1 MLLSVSWA
9 PDPVFFSIGSV
20 DIRWYGLSWAIGLLV
35 AVWIVQK
42 IYTSEK
48 HPEKWFDS
56 LFLYVI
62 LGTVIGARLGHCLFY
77 SPEYYLAHP
86 LEILQVWKGG
96 LASHGGTLGI
106 IVGVWLYSRKIKK
119 DIVWVLDRV
128 IVPVGFTAAAI
139 RFGNLMNSEI
149 YGKPTTL
156 PWGFE
161 FKHDPSWWKPLVEGG
176 SGALPC
182 HPTQIYE
189 ALVYILVFGITMYL
203 YWRTNA
209 KQKQGLNLG
218 IALTIIFLSR
228 FLFEYLKNVQE
239 PFEVNMIAT
248 FGINMGQLLSIPF
261 VIWGVWLIWRAL
273 SSKNV
278 VEKSK

>member
-1 MLLSVSWA
+1 MLLSISWTA
-9 PDPVFFSIGSV
+9 DPILFSIAGL

-42 IYTSEK
+42 IYTAEK

-56 LFLYVI
+56 LFLYVV

-77 SPEYYLAHP
+77 APEYYLQHP

-119 DIVWVLDRV
+119 SIVWVLDRV

-139 RFGNLMNSEI
+139 RFGNLMNHEI
-149 YGKPTTL
+149 YGHQTDL
-156 PWGFE
+156 PWGFKFIE
-161 FKHDPSWWKPLVEGG
+161 NIEQWQHGAQAIFTNPS
-176 SGALPC
+176 

-189 ALVYILVFGITMYL
+189 ALVYLLVFAITMYM

-209 KQKQGLNLG
+209 KQKEGLTLG
-218 IALTIIFLSR
+218 IALTIIFFSR
-228 FLFEYLKNVQE
+228 FLFEFLKNVQE
-239 PFEVNMIAT
+239 PFEVQMIDAI
-248 FGINMGQLLSIPF
+248 GINMGQLLSIPF
-261 VIWGVWLIWRAL
+261 VVWGIWLIWHAQTKPAVL
-273 SSKNV
+273 KN
-278 VEKSK
+278 K

>member
-1 MLLSVSWA
+1 MLLSISWS
-9 PDPVFFSIGSV
+9 PDPIFFSLGSL

-42 IYTSEK
+42 IYTAEK

-77 SPEYYLAHP
+77 APGYYLEHP

-106 IVGVWLYSRKIKK
+106 IIAVWLYSRKIKK
-119 DIVWVLDRV
+119 SIVWVLDRV

-161 FKHDPSWWKPLVEGG
+161 FLQDSSWRLPLLEGG

-189 ALVYILVFGITMYL
+189 ALVYLVVFAITMYM
-203 YWRTNA
+203 YWRTDA
-209 KQKQGLNLG
+209 KQKQGLILG
-218 IALTIIFLSR
+218 VALTIIFFSR
-228 FLFEYLKNVQE
+228 FLFEFLKNVQE
-239 PFEVNMIAT
+239 PFEVQMIAT
-248 FGINMGQLLSIPF
+248 FGVNMGQLLSIPF
-261 VIWGVWLIWRAL
+261 VIWGIWLIVKSL
-273 SSKNV
+273 SKKKQN
-278 VEKSK
+278 K

>member
-1 MLLSVSWA
+1 MLLSISWT
-9 PDPVFFSIGSV
+9 PDPVFFSIGSLDV
-20 DIRWYGLSWAIGLLV
+20 RWYGLSWAIGLLV

-42 IYTSEK
+42 IYTAEK

-56 LFLYVI
+56 LFLYVV

-77 SPEYYLAHP
+77 APDYYLKHP
-86 LEILQVWKGG
+86 IEILEVWKGG

-119 DIVWVLDRV
+119 SIVWVLDRV
-128 IVPVGFTAAAI
+128 VVPVGFTAASI

-161 FKHDPSWWKPLVEGG
+161 FKQDVDWWKPFIQDG
-176 SGALPC
+176 SNALPC

-189 ALVYILVFGITMYL
+189 ALIYLLVFGITMYM

-209 KQKQGLNLG
+209 KQKQGLILG
-218 IALTIIFLSR
+218 VALTIIFVSR
-228 FLFEYLKNVQE
+228 FLFEFLKNVQE
-239 PFEVNMIAT
+239 PFEMRMIT
-248 FGINMGQLLSIPF
+248 TIGMNMGQVLSVPF
-261 VIWGVWLIWRAL
+261 IVWGCWLIWHAL
-273 SSKNV
+273 SKKN
-278 VEKSK
+278 KIK

>member
-1 MLLSVSWA
+1 MLLSISWT
-9 PDPVFFSIGSV
+9 PDPVFFSIGGL

-42 IYTSEK
+42 IYTKEK

-77 SPEYYLAHP
+77 APDYYLQHP

-119 DIVWVLDRV
+119 SIVWVLDRV

-161 FKHDPSWWKPLVEGG
+161 FKQDIDWVKPLAEGG
-176 SGALPC
+176 SNALAC

-189 ALVYILVFGITMYL
+189 ALVYLLVFGITMYM
-203 YWRTNA
+203 YWKTDA
-209 KQKQGLNLG
+209 KKREGLTLG
-218 IALTIIFLSR
+218 VALIIIFFSR
-228 FLFEYLKNVQE
+228 FLFEFLKNVQE
-239 PFEVNMIAT
+239 PFEIQMIST
-248 FGINMGQLLSIPF
+248 IGMNMGQLLSIPF
-261 VIWGVWLIWRAL
+261 VIWGGWLIWQAL
-273 SSKNV
+273 SKP
-278 VEKSK
+278 KSVDRK